1 MTDGYTI
8 AIFAVAALLPIGII
22 VGVVMMLIS
31 MTRREDKVM
40 DQMERNRRA
49 EHLAYA
55 GALAGGLVHE
65 IRNPLNSLNLNLQL
79 LAEDMANA
87 ETPEQ
92 RRALKRLQVL
102 QGEAKRLNSILEEFL
117 DFVRGHPLTL
127 VQTDLNKVVDEVALF
142 MGPELKS
149 KNIELRKS
157 SEPMPPVYCD
167 VNFVKQAL
175 LNLLL
180 NAQQAM
186 EEGRPREIIL
196 RTAPAAGEIVRI
208 DVIDTGRGIAP
219 ENLPKIFEA
228 FYSTR
233 KGGTG
238 LGLPTAQRIIEEH
251 GGRLTVHSEVGKG
264 SCFTITLPLD
274 PEKHF
279 AALAAAGKD
288 GAQAEQAP
296 AAPAAEPAKESAA
309 NG

>member
-1 MTDGYTI
+1 MSDGYTLAII
-8 AIFAVAALLPIGII
+8 AIAALLPIGII
-22 VGVVMMLIS
+22 VGVIAMLVS
-31 MTRREDKVM
+31 MSRREDKVM

-79 LAEDMANA
+79 LAEDMRNA

-102 QGEAKRLNSILEEFL
+102 QSEAKRLNSILEEFL

-127 VQTDLNKVVDEVALF
+127 TQVEIDKLVDEVALF
-142 MGPELKS
+142 LGPELAS
-149 KNIELRKS
+149 KGIELRKS
-157 SEPMPPVYCD
+157 FDPVPPVYCD
-167 VNFVKQAL
+167 VNFIKQAL
-175 LNLLL
+175 LNLML

-196 RTAPAAGEIVRI
+196 RTGPAAPDMVRV

-264 SCFTITLPLD
+264 SCFTLTLPLD
-274 PEKHF
+274 PEK
-279 AALAAAGKD
+279 ALAAKD
-288 GAQAEQAP
+288 AP
-296 AAPAAEPAKESAA
+296 APEGAPGTNAPAKESAPDA
-309 NG
+309 

>member
-1 MTDGYTI
+1 MPDAYTL
-8 AIFAVAALLPIGII
+8 AIIAVAALLPIGVVVGII
-22 VGVVMMLIS
+22 LMLLS
-31 MTRREDKVM
+31 MTRREEKVM
-40 DQMERNRRA
+40 DAMERNRRS

-79 LAEDMANA
+79 LAEEMRDA

-102 QGEAKRLNSILEEFL
+102 QGEAKRLNAILEAFL

-127 VQTDLNKVVDEVALF
+127 TQTDLNKVVDEVAVFL
-142 MGPELKS
+142 GPELKS

-157 SEPMPPVYCD
+157 FEPLPAVYCD

-186 EEGRPREIIL
+186 EEGRPREVIL
-196 RTAPAAGEIVRI
+196 RTARAGEDQVRV

-251 GGRLTVHSEVGKG
+251 GGRLTVHSEVGQG

-274 PEKHF
+274 PERAF
-279 AALAAAGKD
+279 AANSTTPADASP
-288 GAQAEQAP
+288 AP
-296 AAPAAEPAKESAA
+296 TPDRGAAP